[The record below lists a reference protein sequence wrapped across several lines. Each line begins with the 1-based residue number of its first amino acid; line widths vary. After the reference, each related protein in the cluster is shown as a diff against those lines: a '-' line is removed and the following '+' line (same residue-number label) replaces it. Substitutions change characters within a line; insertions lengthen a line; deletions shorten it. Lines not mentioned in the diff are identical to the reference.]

1 MVVAFGIALHKG
13 AGMVKKWN
21 GEFRSLVISE
31 EGNPELYAELERY
44 ESRDRT
50 NRLRSLALIGLF
62 ALQSRTM
69 GMAGG
74 AIVVEQGRGAN
85 EGNGVAPSQ
94 QEDRAQRRANKLKS
108 KMLGSL
114 QPQDS

>member
-1 MVVAFGIALHKG
+1 
-13 AGMVKKWN
+13 MVKKWN

-31 EGNPELYAELERY
+31 EGNPELYAELVRY

-69 GMAGG
+69 GMPSGG
-74 AIVVEQGRGAN
+74 VVVEQGRGPV
-85 EGNGVAPSQ
+85 EGNGAVPPQ
-94 QEDRAQRRANKLKS
+94 QENAAQRRANKLKS

-114 QPQDS
+114 QPQES

>member
-1 MVVAFGIALHKG
+1 
-13 AGMVKKWN
+13 MVKKWN

-31 EGNPELYAELERY
+31 EGNPELYAELVRY

-62 ALQSRTM
+62 AMQSRAM
-69 GMAGG
+69 GVFGG
-74 AIVVEQGRGAN
+74 AVAVEQGRGLV
-85 EGNGVAPSQ
+85 EGNGEAPLQHESAVQ
-94 QEDRAQRRANKLKS
+94 QRAKKLKS

-114 QPQDS
+114 QPHES